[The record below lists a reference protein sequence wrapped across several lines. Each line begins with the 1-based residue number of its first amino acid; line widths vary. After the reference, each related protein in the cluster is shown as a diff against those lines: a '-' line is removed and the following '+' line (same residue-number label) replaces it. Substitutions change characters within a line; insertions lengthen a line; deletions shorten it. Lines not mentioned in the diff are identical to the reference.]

1 MLHWDSINCGF
12 TGCLHIS
19 IAFAFLENFIQCY
32 ITMILIIFIESMRN
46 LFSVTFVAE
55 HSNERR
61 REESTYMFFLKYL
74 EDSEEDTGSDHYGY

>member
-1 MLHWDSINCGF
+1 MLHWDCINCGF

-32 ITMILIIFIESMRN
+32 ITMILITFIESMQN
-46 LFSVTFVAE
+46 LFNASFTAE

-61 REESTYMFFLKYL
+61 REESIYMFFQKYL
-74 EDSEEDTGSDHYGY
+74 EDSEEDTGTDQYDH